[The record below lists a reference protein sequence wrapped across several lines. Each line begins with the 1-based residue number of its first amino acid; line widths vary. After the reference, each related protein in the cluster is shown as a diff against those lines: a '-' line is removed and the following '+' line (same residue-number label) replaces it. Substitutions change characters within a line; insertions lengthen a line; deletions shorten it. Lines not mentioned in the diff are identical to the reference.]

1 MMEGKAL
8 SPWTQRSFQPLPMT
22 LPVGNIP
29 FVSEQRQLRHRVNG
43 LIEITRRI
51 PSKGNF
57 IADLR
62 CLATNVDDRP
72 MAHPF
77 LVVDFDGIVANRQ
90 NQIRPIGECFHVG
103 APRPTY
109 NTGPILMAFRE
120 KTLRVERRNERN
132 LLPFNELKELCCIFA
147 PGKSEPSDDQGSAGD
162 SQGR

>member
-1 MMEGKAL
+1 MMEGKTL
-8 SPWTQRSFQPLPMT
+8 SLWTQRSLHVLPMT
-22 LPVGNIP
+22 LPFSLIP
-29 FVSEQRQLRHRVNG
+29 FVGEQRQLRHRVNG
-43 LIEITRRI
+43 PIEITRRI
-51 PSKGNF
+51 PTKGNF

-62 CLATNVDDRP
+62 CFATNVDDRP
-72 MAHPF
+72 IAHPL

-109 NTGPILMAFRE
+109 NTDPILMAFRE

-132 LLPFNELKELCCIFA
+132 LLPFNELKELCCLFA
-147 PGKSEPSDDQGSAGD
+147 PGKSEPSDDQGPAGD